1 MFKLQEGS
9 VWLGLGACLGLF
21 IGSKGWAPRALGPEE
36 FPGEEPFQGKS
47 YWGAELEL
55 SLSPKSQGCKKRS
68 KQTNKQTIIC

>member
-47 YWGAELEL
+47 
-55 SLSPKSQGCKKRS
+55 
-68 KQTNKQTIIC
+68 